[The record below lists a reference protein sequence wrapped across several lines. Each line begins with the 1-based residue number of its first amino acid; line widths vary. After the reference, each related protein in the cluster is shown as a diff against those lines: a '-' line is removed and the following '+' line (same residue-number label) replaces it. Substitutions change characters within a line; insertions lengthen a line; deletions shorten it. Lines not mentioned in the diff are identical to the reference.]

1 MEKNRKDLKAYSIV
15 ILAFVALV
23 LIQNIIELCVAGLP
37 QPTEILEGMTEE
49 IYKIAVIVIL
59 VISFI
64 FLIPQVY
71 IGVKGIMV
79 ANNPEIGGKA
89 HIGWAFALAIIS
101 ALALISSIFDLI
113 KVFNVPN
120 VLTVITT
127 AIDVIVFICY
137 YIIARKIANKE

>member
-37 QPTEILEGMTEE
+37 QPTEIPEGMTEE

-101 ALALISSIFDLI
+101 ALALISSISDLI

-127 AIDVIVFICY
+127 AIDVIVFIYY